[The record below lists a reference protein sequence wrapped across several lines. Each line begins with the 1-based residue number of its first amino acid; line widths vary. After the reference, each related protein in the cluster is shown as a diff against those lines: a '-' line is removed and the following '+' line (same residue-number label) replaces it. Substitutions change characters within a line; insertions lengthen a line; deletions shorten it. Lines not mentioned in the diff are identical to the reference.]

1 MSNSE
6 SMKLIVIVVNDT
18 ESETLLNA
26 LLKEDFRV
34 TRIAST
40 GGFMRRGNSTLLMGV
55 KAERVESA
63 IQLVHEQF
71 PPGIDP
77 GLKKVTVFVLKVDK
91 FVQL

>member
-1 MSNSE
+1 MSNTE

-34 TRIAST
+34 TRVAST
-40 GGFMRRGNSTLLMGV
+40 GGFMRRGNSTLLLGV
-55 KAERVESA
+55 KSDRVERA
-63 IQLVHEQF
+63 IQLVHEHN